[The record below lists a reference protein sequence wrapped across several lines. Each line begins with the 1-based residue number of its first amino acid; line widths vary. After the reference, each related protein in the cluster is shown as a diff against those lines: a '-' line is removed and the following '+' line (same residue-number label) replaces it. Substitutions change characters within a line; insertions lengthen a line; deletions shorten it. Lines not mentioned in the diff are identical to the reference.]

1 MKKFLLFLKFEKSY
15 LFLYFISNII
25 FVALLTT
32 DPSISFRW
40 DTFIYAF
47 ALNILI
53 FIAFLLYRFQ
63 KNSQAIRH
71 IDEEDYENLSFEGVF
86 YEQYIEE
93 LKRNHIRTINDVQAK
108 QKEYHDYIVS
118 WFHEIKTPISVLR
131 LMQQTDFEPKSL
143 IEEITKI
150 EQYVDQALYYAKLDN
165 FNQDYE
171 IKNCNLDRLVKDTLK
186 THSKAFFAKKIRL
199 NLSIEPTI
207 IQSDSKWLQFILNQ
221 LITNS
226 LKYTNENGEI
236 AISTNE
242 TQQEKLLIIEDN
254 GVGIKQED
262 LPRIFNRGFTG
273 TNGRIFT
280 KSTGMGLYLAQELSN
295 KLGHFITCTSDENVY
310 TQFVIH
316 FPKNIDPFWATKK
329 NSLAHSK
336 GAPL

>member
-1 MKKFLLFLKFEKSY
+1 MSKLILFLKYEKSY
-15 LFLYFISNII
+15 FFIFILSNII
-25 FVALLTT
+25 LVSLMTT
-32 DPSISFRW
+32 DPSISFVW
-40 DTFIYAF
+40 ETFFYAF
-47 ALNILI
+47 ALNLLI
-53 FIAFLLYRFQ
+53 FMCFLLYRFQ

-71 IDEEDYENLSFEGVF
+71 LDEEEHENLSFEGVY
-86 YEQYIEE
+86 YEKYIEE
-93 LKRNHIRTINDVQAK
+93 LKRSHIRTINDIQDK
-108 QKEYHDYIVS
+108 QKEYYDYIVS

-131 LMQQTDFEPKSL
+131 LMQQTEFDQKSL

-171 IKNCNLDRLVKDTLK
+171 IKNCNLERLVKDTVK
-186 THSKAFFAKKIRL
+186 THSKVFFAKKIRL
-199 NLSIEPTI
+199 DLSLESTI

-236 AISTNE
+236 SIFIQE
-242 TQQEKLLIIEDN
+242 TPKEKLLIIKDN
-254 GVGIKQED
+254 GIGIKQED

-273 TNGRIFT
+273 TNGRIYT

-295 KLGHFITCTSDENVY
+295 KLGHFITCTSEENAY

-329 NSLAHSK
+329 NSLAQTK
-336 GAPL
+336 TQ